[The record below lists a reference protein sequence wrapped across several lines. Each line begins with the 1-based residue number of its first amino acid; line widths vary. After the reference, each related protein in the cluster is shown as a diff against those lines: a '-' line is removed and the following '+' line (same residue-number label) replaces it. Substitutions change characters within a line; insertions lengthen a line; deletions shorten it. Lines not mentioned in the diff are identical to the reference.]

1 MGLMTPSPT
10 FALILLA
17 VVLACVGAAFL
28 LWGFLAVVFTLGP
41 FIAIAMVVTYFIRL
55 GSRPASR

>member
-1 MGLMTPSPT
+1 MTPSPT

-41 FIAIAMVVTYFIRL
+41 IIAIVGTVRYFIRL
-55 GSRPASR
+55 GSQPQSR

>member
-1 MGLMTPSPT
+1 MTPSPT

-41 FIAIAMVVTYFIRL
+41 IIAIVGTARYFIRL
-55 GSRPASR
+55 GSQPTSR